1 MCDMVRNRQQY
12 IAIRLNT
19 SWALQ
24 LCSKCVQPP
33 NNWNSREAEH
43 QTPAPTIT
51 ITITITESPNTRAH
65 LWQWS
70 ETEENPLGTERAR
83 DWGADKTKH
92 KIPDFRIVLPPSSQN
107 LWRNDSKYVI
117 CHISSIPKMPSRC
130 LPWEHTSNFQFVK
143 HS

>member
-19 SWALQ
+19 S
-24 LCSKCVQPP
+24 CSKCVQPP
-33 NNWNSREAEH
+33 NNRNSREAEQ
-43 QTPAPTIT
+43 QTPTCGSEAKQPETARNRNSQKHYTPTCGSEAKQRRT
-51 ITITITESPNTRAH
+51 
-65 LWQWS
+65 LWGRS
-70 ETEENPLGTERAR
+70 GRETETPTRRSIKFPIFGL
-83 DWGADKTKH
+83 
-92 KIPDFRIVLPPSSQN
+92 FCPPSSQN